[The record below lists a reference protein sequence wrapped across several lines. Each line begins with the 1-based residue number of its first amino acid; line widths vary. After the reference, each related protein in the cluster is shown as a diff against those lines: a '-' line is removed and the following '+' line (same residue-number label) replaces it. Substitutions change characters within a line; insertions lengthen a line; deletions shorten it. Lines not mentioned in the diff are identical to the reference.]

1 MSLPPFHWW
10 RTVFFLIPVLGIG
23 TILFGTLS
31 LVAGLVDRRGFRAHT
46 CAQWWARFIVW
57 TTGVRIERVGP
68 LPPDRESCV
77 FVANHASFYDVPIVF
92 TALPRQLRVM
102 AKASLLYVPFIGWHL
117 HRSGHVLVNRVNPG
131 AGIYKRMQ
139 RMARSGAS
147 LVVFPEAGRTGD
159 GQLLKF
165 KAGIFLL
172 AIENDLP
179 VVPVTVL
186 GSRDIMPKGRL
197 MVRPGTVRVTI
208 HDAIPTANLG
218 REDARQLAERVRG
231 IIEADLLS
239 RF

>member
-10 RTVFFLIPVLGIG
+10 RTVFFLIPVIGIA
-23 TILFGTLS
+23 TIVLGTLS
-31 LVAGLVDRRGFRAHT
+31 LLAGLFDRRGFRAHT

-57 TTGVRIERVGP
+57 TSGVRLERVGRP
-68 LPPDRESCV
+68 LPADGESCV

-131 AGIYKRMQ
+131 AGIFKRMQ

-172 AIENDLP
+172 AIENGLP
-179 VVPVTVL
+179 VVPVTVS
-186 GSRDIMPKGRL
+186 GSRDVMPKGRL
-197 MVRPGTVRVTI
+197 TVRPATVRVTI
-208 HDAIPTANLG
+208 HDAIPTSTLG
-218 REDARQLAERVRG
+218 REDARGLAERVQAIVRS
-231 IIEADLLS
+231 ALP
-239 RF
+239 